1 MTLSE
6 VDDPV
11 VPRDRWPPPTS
22 GWPGG
27 EEPEELSGIDSF
39 GNFSYVFAVPPNPNL
54 QQRVYVPLGD

>member
-22 GWPGG
+22 GWPDG
-27 EEPEELSGIDSF
+27 EEPEELSGIDSLLLF
-39 GNFSYVFAVPPNPNL
+39 KKL
-54 QQRVYVPLGD
+54 C